1 MLRGK
6 SALQLVPVL
15 PPLTVQVI
23 PAGLEVTVPLPLD
36 PPCTASGNELG
47 GGPNTAVTCRVA
59 FIVIWQESGLSVT
72 SSSHPVQE
80 TTPPGTGV
88 AWIRITVPLFR
99 SLAHDPLVETRPP
112 ATVIVHLSPFR
123 SETSVPSEVL
133 PVPDNVSLNF
143 VRPPGPPLAA
153 SIDSETFGSVGWS
166 LQAWSSIVAVTIMAA
181 TPTAMRLGRECD
193 MMPRSYEL

>member
-36 PPCTASGNELG
+36 PPCTARGNELG
-47 GGPNTAVTCRVA
+47 GGPNAAVTCRVA

-72 SSSHPVQE
+72 SSSQPVQA

-88 AWIRITVPLFR
+88 AWIRITVPEFR
-99 SLAHDPLVETRPP
+99 SLLQEPLVETRPP
-112 ATVIVHLSPFR
+112 ATVTVHLSPFR
-123 SETSVPSEVL
+123 SETSVTFAVL
-133 PVPDNVSLNF
+133 PAADNV
-143 VRPPGPPLAA
+143 
-153 SIDSETFGSVGWS
+153 
-166 LQAWSSIVAVTIMAA
+166 
-181 TPTAMRLGRECD
+181 
-193 MMPRSYEL
+193 